1 MVESKTRREAIEEG
15 RSLLQKLGFNGFSF
29 QDVANRIGIKKPSL
43 YAHFAS
49 KEELGL
55 EMIAH
60 YRHDFERW
68 AEKHKNDPILE
79 QIEGLFRIFNKFA
92 RDQNKICP
100 LTALSAEW
108 ETLPRSMRQSLTEMA
123 QFQEAWLVDLIQNG
137 IRAGHFRSNLDPLQT
152 AQMIQALGF
161 GVQHL
166 ARIHQDTDRILAV
179 KAQIRNLL
187 QGGVDE
193 NPA

>member
-29 QDVANRIGIKKPSL
+29 QDIANRIGIKKPSL

-68 AEKHKNDPILE
+68 AEKHKNDPIID
-79 QIEGLFRIFNKFA
+79 QIEGLFRIFSKFA
-92 RDQNKICP
+92 RDQNKFCP
-100 LTALSAEW
+100 LTVLSAEFQ
-108 ETLPRSMRQSLTEMA
+108 TLPISMRKALTDMTR
-123 QFQEAWLVDLIQNG
+123 FQEAWLVDLIQKG
-137 IRAGHFRSNLDPLQT
+137 IRAGHFRTDLDPLQT
-152 AQMIQALGF
+152 AHIIQSLGF

-166 ARIHQDTDRILAV
+166 ARLHQDTDRILSMQ
-179 KAQIRNLL
+179 AQIRNLL
-187 QGGVDE
+187 EVR
-193 NPA
+193 P

>member
-1 MVESKTRREAIEEG
+1 MSTSSKRREAIEEG

-29 QDVANRIGIKKPSL
+29 QDIADRIGIKKPSL

-60 YRHDFERW
+60 YRRDFELW
-68 AEKHKNDPILE
+68 ADRHKNDPILE

-100 LTALSAEW
+100 ITALSAEY
-108 ETLPRSMRQSLTEMA
+108 ETLPQSMRKALREMA
-123 QFQEAWLVDLIQNG
+123 AFQEKWLMDLIQRG
-137 IRAGHFRSNLDPLQT
+137 MDAGHFRSDLDPAQT
-152 AQMIQALGF
+152 AQMIQSLGF
-161 GVQHL
+161 GIQHL
-166 ARIHQDTDRILAV
+166 ARLHQDTDRILAV
-179 KAQIRNLL
+179 KDHIRHLL
-187 QGGVDE
+187 E
-193 NPA
+193 RKLP

>member
-1 MVESKTRREAIEEG
+1 VAESKTRREAIEQG

-29 QDVANRIGIKKPSL
+29 QDIADRIGIKKPSL

-60 YRHDFERW
+60 YRHDFEQW
-68 AEKHKNDPILE
+68 AARHRNDPILE

-92 RDQNKICP
+92 KDQNKICP
-100 LTALSAEW
+100 ITILSAEF
-108 ETLPRSMRQSLTEMA
+108 ETLPQSMRKALKDLAE
-123 QFQEAWLVDLIQNG
+123 FQENWLVDLI
-137 IRAGHFRSNLDPLQT
+137 IRGVEAGHFRPDLDPAQT
-152 AQMIQALGF
+152 AQIIQSLGF

-166 ARIHQDTDRILAV
+166 ARLHQDTDRILAV
-179 KAQIRNLL
+179 KSQIRHLL
-187 QGGVDE
+187 E
-193 NPA
+193 PKR

>member
-1 MVESKTRREAIEEG
+1 MTSSSKRREAIEEG

-29 QDVANRIGIKKPSL
+29 QDIADRIGIKKPSL

-60 YRHDFERW
+60 YRRDFELWSDR
-68 AEKHKNDPILE
+68 HKNDPILD

-100 LTALSAEW
+100 ITALSAEY
-108 ETLPRSMRQSLTEMA
+108 ETLPRSMRKALREMA
-123 QFQEAWLVDLIQNG
+123 AFQETWLIDLIQRG
-137 IRAGHFRSNLDPLQT
+137 MDAGHFRSDLDPAQT
-152 AQMIQALGF
+152 AQMIQSLGF
-161 GVQHL
+161 GIQHL
-166 ARIHQDTDRILAV
+166 ARLHQDTDRILAV
-179 KAQIRNLL
+179 KDQIRHLL
-187 QGGVDE
+187 ERKV
-193 NPA
+193 P

>member
-1 MVESKTRREAIEEG
+1 MTVSKTRREAIEEG

-29 QDVANRIGIKKPSL
+29 QDIADRIGIKKPSL

-60 YRHDFERW
+60 YRTDFEQW
-68 AEKHKNDPILE
+68 AERHRNDPILE

-92 RDQNKICP
+92 KDQNKICP
-100 LTALSAEW
+100 ITVLSAEL
-108 ETLPRSMRQSLTEMA
+108 ETLPVSMRKSLKEMA
-123 QFQEAWLVDLIQNG
+123 DFQEKWLVDLITRGMQ
-137 IRAGHFRSNLDPLQT
+137 AGHFRSDLDPVQT
-152 AQMIQALGF
+152 AQIIQSLGF

-179 KAQIRNLL
+179 KAQIRHLL
-187 QGGVDE
+187 E
-193 NPA
+193 PER

>member
-1 MVESKTRREAIEEG
+1 MSASKTRKEAIEEG

-29 QDVANRIGIKKPSL
+29 QDIANRIGIKKPSL

-55 EMIAH
+55 AMIAH
-60 YRHDFERW
+60 YRHDFEQW
-68 AEKHKNDPILE
+68 AEKHKSDPVLK

-100 LTALSAEW
+100 LTVLSAEY
-108 ETLPRSMRQSLTEMA
+108 ETLPLSMRKALKDMA
-123 QFQEAWLVDLIQNG
+123 KFQEAWLVDLIERG
-137 IRAGHFRSNLDPLQT
+137 MRGGHFRADLDPLQT
-152 AQMIQALGF
+152 AHIIQSLGF

-179 KAQIRNLL
+179 KAQIRHLL
-187 QGGVDE
+187 EPGRST
-193 NPA
+193 